1 MKLKSVA
8 MPSKLPSGAW
18 IEVVLLSLGGCLN
31 YLDRIMITTMRPS
44 IMHSIPMTEAQFG
57 LLTSVFLWV
66 YGILSP
72 FAGFLAD
79 KINRSSI
86 IIGSVFLWS
95 VVTWLTAY
103 SSTFEELL
111 ATRVLMGISEACF
124 IPAALALIVDYH
136 RGPTRSRATSILMV
150 GIMVGSG
157 LGFIGGWLAERHSW
171 NTVFIL
177 LGVIGIVF
185 SIVLAFSLKEAP
197 GKSSKRNVEKEKE
210 VNFFEAVASVFGLRS
225 FNLIFI
231 AWGLMG
237 VVSWMVVGWLPT
249 FFFERFK
256 LSEGVAGFY
265 ATGYFYPA
273 AMAGLLIGGY
283 WADRWSRSNPRARLL
298 VQVVG
303 IGIAAPS
310 IFIASQL
317 NILWI
322 AVTLFML
329 YALFKSFIDTNM
341 MPALCLVVD
350 PKYRATAYGILNFIA
365 CIIGGVGIYA
375 GGLLRDLDMKLGTIY
390 RFSAIIMIIGLV
402 LLALVKPRVNQE
414 DGDSENIEEMQES
427 SPVSNG
433 K

>member
-1 MKLKSVA
+1 MKLESA
-8 MPSKLPSGAW
+8 IPSKLPSGAW
-18 IEVVLLSLGGCLN
+18 IVVVLLSLGGCLN

-157 LGFIGGWLAERHSW
+157 LGFIGGWLAERQSW

-185 SIVLAFSLKEAP
+185 SIVLAVTLKEAP
-197 GKSSKRNVEKEKE
+197 GKSLNKKEQKE
-210 VNFFEAVASVFGLRS
+210 GKVNFFEAVVSVFGLRS

-256 LSEGVAGFY
+256 LSEGIAGFY

-283 WADRWSRSNPRARLL
+283 WADRWSRSNPRARIL
-298 VQVVG
+298 VQVIG

-310 IFIASQL
+310 IFIASQV
-317 NILWI
+317 NILWL
-322 AVTLFML
+322 AVVLFML

-365 CIIGGVGIYA
+365 CIIGGLGIYA
-375 GGLLRDLDMKLGTIY
+375 GGLLRDIDMKLGAIY
-390 RFSAIIMIIGLV
+390 RYAAIIMVIGLV
-402 LLALVKPRVNQE
+402 LLALVKPKLNQE
-414 DGDSENIEEMQES
+414 EQVSGKIEE
-427 SPVSNG
+427 

>member
-1 MKLKSVA
+1 MKLESA
-8 MPSKLPSGAW
+8 IPSKLPSGAW
-18 IEVVLLSLGGCLN
+18 IVVVLLSLGGCLN

-136 RGPTRSRATSILMV
+136 RGPTRSRATSILKV

-157 LGFIGGWLAERHSW
+157 LGFIGGWLAERQSW

-185 SIVLAFSLKEAP
+185 SIVLAVTLKEAP
-197 GKSSKRNVEKEKE
+197 GKSLNKKEQKE
-210 VNFFEAVASVFGLRS
+210 GKVNFFEAVVSVFGLRS
-225 FNLIFI
+225 CNLIFI

-249 FFFERFK
+249 FFLERFK
-256 LSEGVAGFY
+256 LSEGIAGFY

-283 WADRWSRSNPRARLL
+283 WADRWSRSNPRARIL
-298 VQVVG
+298 VQVIG

-310 IFIASQL
+310 IFIASQV
-317 NILWI
+317 NILWL
-322 AVTLFML
+322 AVVLFML

-365 CIIGGVGIYA
+365 CIIGGLGIYA
-375 GGLLRDLDMKLGTIY
+375 GGLLRDIDMKLGAIY
-390 RFSAIIMIIGLV
+390 RYAAIIMVIGLV
-402 LLALVKPRVNQE
+402 LLALVKPKLNQE
-414 DGDSENIEEMQES
+414 EQVSEKIEE
-427 SPVSNG
+427 

>member
-1 MKLKSVA
+1 MKLERIA
-8 MPSKLPSGAW
+8 IPSKLPSGAW
-18 IEVVLLSLGGCLN
+18 IVVVLLSLGGCLN

-150 GIMVGSG
+150 GIMIGSG
-157 LGFIGGWLAERHSW
+157 LGFIGGWLAERQSW

-177 LGVIGIVF
+177 LGVIGIIF
-185 SIVLAFSLKEAP
+185 SIILAFSLREAP
-197 GKSSKRNVEKEKE
+197 GKSSRENVDKEKK
-210 VNFFEAVASVFGLRS
+210 VNFFEAVVSVFALRS

-256 LSEGVAGFY
+256 LSEGIAGVY

-283 WADRWSRSNPRARLL
+283 WADRWSRSNPSARLL
-298 VQVVG
+298 VQVIG

-310 IFIASQL
+310 IFVASQV
-317 NILWI
+317 NILWL
-322 AVTLFML
+322 AVVLFML

-375 GGLLRDLDMKLGTIY
+375 GGLLRDIDMKLGAIY
-390 RFSAIIMIIGLV
+390 RYAAIIMVIGLV
-402 LLALVKPRVNQE
+402 LLALVKPKLNQE
-414 DGDSENIEEMQES
+414 EQESENIEEI
-427 SPVSNG
+427 
-433 K
+433 

>member
-1 MKLKSVA
+1 MKLESA
-8 MPSKLPSGAW
+8 IPSKLPSGAW
-18 IEVVLLSLGGCLN
+18 IVVVLLSLGGCLN

-66 YGILSP
+66 YGILNP

-136 RGPTRSRATSILMV
+136 RGPTRSRATSILKV

-157 LGFIGGWLAERHSW
+157 LGFIGGWLAERQSW

-185 SIVLAFSLKEAP
+185 SIVLAVTLKEAP
-197 GKSSKRNVEKEKE
+197 GKSLNKKEQKE
-210 VNFFEAVASVFGLRS
+210 GKVNFFEGVVSVFGLRS
-225 FNLIFI
+225 CNLIFI

-249 FFFERFK
+249 FFLERFK
-256 LSEGVAGFY
+256 LSEGIAGFY

-283 WADRWSRSNPRARLL
+283 WADRWSRSNPRARIL
-298 VQVVG
+298 VQVIG

-310 IFIASQL
+310 IFIASQV
-317 NILWI
+317 NILWL
-322 AVTLFML
+322 AVVLFML

-365 CIIGGVGIYA
+365 CIIGGLGIYA
-375 GGLLRDLDMKLGTIY
+375 GGLLRDIDMKLGAIY
-390 RFSAIIMIIGLV
+390 RYAAIIMVIGLV
-402 LLALVKPRVNQE
+402 LLALVKPKLNQE
-414 DGDSENIEEMQES
+414 EQVSGKIEE
-427 SPVSNG
+427 

>member
-1 MKLKSVA
+1 MKLESA
-8 MPSKLPSGAW
+8 IPSKLPSGAW
-18 IEVVLLSLGGCLN
+18 IVVVLLSLGGCLN

-157 LGFIGGWLAERHSW
+157 LGFIGGWLAERQSW

-185 SIVLAFSLKEAP
+185 SIFLAVTLKEAP
-197 GKSSKRNVEKEKE
+197 GKSLNKKEQKE
-210 VNFFEAVASVFGLRS
+210 GKVNFFEAVISVFGLRS

-256 LSEGVAGFY
+256 LSEGIAGFY

-283 WADRWSRSNPRARLL
+283 WADRWSRSNPRARIL
-298 VQVVG
+298 VQVIG

-310 IFIASQL
+310 IFIASQV
-317 NILWI
+317 NILWL
-322 AVTLFML
+322 AVVLFML

-365 CIIGGVGIYA
+365 CIIGGLGIYA
-375 GGLLRDLDMKLGTIY
+375 GGLLRDIDMKLGAIY
-390 RFSAIIMIIGLV
+390 RYAAIIMVIGLV
-402 LLALVKPRVNQE
+402 LLALVKPKLNQE
-414 DGDSENIEEMQES
+414 EQVSEKIEE
-427 SPVSNG
+427 